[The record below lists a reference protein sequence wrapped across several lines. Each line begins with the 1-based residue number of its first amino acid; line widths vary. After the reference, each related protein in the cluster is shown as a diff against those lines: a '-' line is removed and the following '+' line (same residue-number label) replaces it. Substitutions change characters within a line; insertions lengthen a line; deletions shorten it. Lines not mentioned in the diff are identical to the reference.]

1 MRLFLSGI
9 TDEMLQARRER
20 LLDVSAA
27 QVQEVADKFLVQR
40 AGEAN
45 LAVLGE
51 KKDWVDAAQGWELR
65 DLGMAEKTEEA
76 AAAAQG
82 GAPEA
87 AAAAA

>member
-51 KKDWVDAAQGWELR
+51 KKDWVDAKSGWELR
-65 DLGMAEKTEEA
+65 DLGMAEKMEEGA
-76 AAAAQG
+76 ALQG
-82 GAPEA
+82 GAPEGA